1 MYNLANLILPH
12 QTFSMYYVAKSL
24 ISNLPNQDPE
34 REQHE
39 QARVK
44 AVANLRRLDR
54 SRDDNDDSEENS
66 GKEGVNSKRAR
77 KEDLVLDQYE
87 SQIAM
92 EVVAPEDIPVG
103 FDGWS
108 FYTVFGSPL
117 MICRYRRAGRY
128 HRRVKRIRYISSHHA
143 SPLFTFIASSRCA
156 IRGPLVWTTRLWQ
169 NNARKSTGA

>member
-1 MYNLANLILPH
+1 MGESRKYGLIQDLLLVAISVSSESLNQPPVPASFFANALLIFALLL

-24 ISNLPNQDPE
+24 LSNLQTHDPE

-54 SRDDNDDSEENS
+54 SKDHDDSEGHS
-66 GKEGVNSKRAR
+66 GRDDDGLRRAR

-103 FDGWS
+103 FDS
-108 FYTVFGSPL
+108 LFD
-117 MICRYRRAGRY
+117 
-128 HRRVKRIRYISSHHA
+128 KA
-143 SPLFTFIASSRCA
+143 SL
-156 IRGPLVWTTRLWQ
+156 
-169 NNARKSTGA
+169 

>member
-1 MYNLANLILPH
+1 
-12 QTFSMYYVAKSL
+12 MYYVAKSL

-34 REQHE
+34 KEQHE

-54 SRDDNDDSEENS
+54 SRDDDDSEAQS
-66 GKEGVNSKRAR
+66 GKDDIHSRRAR

-103 FDGWS
+103 FDGLCQPVPS
-108 FYTVFGSPL
+108 EDML
-117 MICRYRRAGRY
+117 IRCRYRRA
-128 HRRVKRIRYISSHHA
+128 
-143 SPLFTFIASSRCA
+143 
-156 IRGPLVWTTRLWQ
+156 
-169 NNARKSTGA
+169 

>member
-1 MYNLANLILPH
+1 MLSP

-24 ISNLPNQDPE
+24 ISNLPSQDPE
-34 REQHE
+34 KEQHE

-54 SRDDNDDSEENS
+54 SRDDEDSTDSS
-66 GKEGVNSKRAR
+66 GRDGNNARRTR

-103 FDGWS
+103 FDGLSMLVS
-108 FYTVFGSPL
+108 FWEYPL
-117 MICRYRRAGRY
+117 TRDRYWRAR
-128 HRRVKRIRYISSHHA
+128 
-143 SPLFTFIASSRCA
+143 
-156 IRGPLVWTTRLWQ
+156 
-169 NNARKSTGA
+169 